1 MSWGS
6 IVVGRRKALT
16 MGAVA
21 LGAPLATAMAIAPR
35 SAAAH
40 DGTSASAFVDVPTY
54 VQQRN
59 LSCEYASAVIAMGA
73 FGSWVSEW
81 SFDEMVGW
89 SANPHWGYRG
99 DINGWWGNTTDYG
112 VYAEPL
118 VGPLANFGFWG
129 QVFYGQ
135 GDPWQLE
142 AFLNDGVPVIVWLG
156 LWGDQ
161 SYYEYAEDGTPY
173 KLTPG
178 YHVVVAYGYDESGVY
193 VSDPATGSYNSYAW
207 GDFLWMWNVL
217 DGMSLAVAP
226 V

>member
-1 MSWGS
+1 MRWETRRISRRG
-6 IVVGRRKALT
+6 VG
-16 MGAVA
+16 A
-21 LGAPLATAMAIAPR
+21 LGAAALLTVADARGRPRGAALAHEGASP
-35 SAAAH
+35 
-40 DGTSASAFVDVPTY
+40 SAFIDVPTY

-73 FGSWVSEW
+73 FGAWVSEW
-81 SFDEMVGW
+81 AFDELVPK

-118 VGPLANFGFWG
+118 VGPLAQFGFWS

-135 GDPWQLE
+135 GDPWRLE
-142 AFLNDGVPVIVWLG
+142 ALLSDGVPVIVWLG

-161 SYYEYAEDGTPY
+161 GFYEYADDGTPF

-178 YHVVVAYGYDESGVY
+178 YHVVVAYGYDETGVY
-193 VSDPATGSYNSYAW
+193 VSDPAIGDYTFYAW
-207 GDFLWMWNVL
+207 GDFMWMWNVL
-217 DGMSLAVAP
+217 DGMALGTAP
-226 V
+226 A

>member
-1 MSWGS
+1 MTWGN
-6 IVVGRRKALT
+6 VVVDRRKGLALGLAALCGPLT
-16 MGAVA
+16 AAVA
-21 LGAPLATAMAIAPR
+21 PR
-35 SAAAH
+35 PVAAH
-40 DGTSASAFVDVPTY
+40 DGTGESAFIDVPTY

-73 FGSWVSEW
+73 FGTWVSEW

-89 SANPHWGYRG
+89 SANPHWGFRG

-118 VGPLANFGFWG
+118 VAPLAQFGFWSEP
-129 QVFYGQ
+129 FYGA
-135 GDPWQLE
+135 GDSWRLE
-142 AFLNDGVPVIVWLG
+142 SLLADGVPVIVWLG

-161 SYYEYAEDGTPY
+161 SYYDYTEDGTPF

-178 YHVVVAYGYDESGVY
+178 YHVVVAHGYDEAGIY

-207 GDFLWMWNVL
+207 GDFMWMWNVL

-226 V
+226 TG